1 MKEGYYTS
9 GEFAK
14 KANVTIRTIR
24 FYDKLGI
31 LKPSRV
37 GENGYRLY
45 TDEDFGRLQ
54 RILSLRYLG
63 FSLDEIMAMPMGD
76 DAEDVVRSLAM
87 QKDLIRKRIRH
98 LESMNQALED
108 TERMVGESRQVDW
121 SRILHLIHLTN
132 MEHAVVEQYKSAVN
146 IEVRIGLHRR
156 FSRNPAGWFA
166 WLASQINFGAAK
178 DILEVGCGN
187 GELWQHVEPEII
199 ASRNICVTDVSEGMV
214 EDAAARLGAGL
225 RRQKKD
231 ADDGSRCGCAA
242 DEDGSKGADKGGRT
256 DRENSVRTYGE
267 GSGCSGADTGLRFR
281 VEDCQRLS
289 CEDASFDA
297 VIANHVL
304 FYVKDI
310 PQALRE
316 IRRVLRPGGVFYCS
330 TYGREHMKE
339 ITSLVQEFD
348 PRITLSDVALYELF
362 GLENGRAMLGQVFGR
377 VEQILY
383 DDYLLVDEAEPLLDY
398 ILSCHGNQGE
408 YLNQRKDEFRR
419 FLQKKIEEK
428 GGIRITKMAG
438 MFVCGA

>member
-1 MKEGYYTS
+1 MQNGYYTS

-24 FYDKLGI
+24 FYDKQGI

-45 TDEDFGRLQ
+45 SDEDFGRLQ

-76 DAEDVVRSLAM
+76 DAEDVTRSLAM

-108 TERMVGESRQVDW
+108 TERMVDESKRVDW
-121 SRILHLIHLTN
+121 SRILHLIHLTS
-132 MEHAVVEQYKSAVN
+132 MEHAVVEQYKNAVN
-146 IEVRIGLHRR
+146 IDVRIALHRR
-156 FSRNPAGWFA
+156 FSHNPAGWFS
-166 WLASQINFGAAK
+166 WLASQIDFDAAA

-187 GELWQHVEPEII
+187 GELWQHVEPGLI
-199 ASRNICVTDVSEGMV
+199 ASRRIDVTDVSEGMV
-214 EDAAARLGAGL
+214 EDAAARLGAAL
-225 RRQKKD
+225 RKKKQG
-231 ADDGSRCGCAA
+231 ADGSGAA
-242 DEDGSKGADKGGRT
+242 DAAGGSGTDISGDGRT
-256 DRENSVRTYGE
+256 DID
-267 GSGCSGADTGLRFR
+267 SGGPGCGLHFR

-289 CEDASFDA
+289 CGDHSFDA

-310 PQALRE
+310 PQALGE
-316 IRRVLRPGGVFYCS
+316 IRRVLRPDGVFYCS

-362 GLENGRAMLGQVFGR
+362 GLENGRVMLERVFGR
-377 VEQILY
+377 VEQVLY

-408 YLNQRKDEFRR
+408 YLNQRKDEFRL
-419 FLQKKIEEK
+419 FLERKIREK

-438 MFVCGA
+438 MFVCRDIQVEEERRL

>member
-1 MKEGYYTS
+1 MQNGYYTS
-9 GEFAK
+9 GQFAK

-24 FYDKLGI
+24 FYDKQGI

-37 GENGYRLY
+37 GANGYRLY

-76 DAEDVVRSLAM
+76 DAEDVARSLAM
-87 QKDLIRKRIRH
+87 QKDLIRKRMRH
-98 LESMNQALED
+98 LESMNRALED
-108 TERMVGESRQVDW
+108 TERMVVESRQVDW

-132 MEHAVVEQYKSAVN
+132 MEHAVVEQYQSAVN
-146 IEVRIGLHRR
+146 IDVRIALHRR
-156 FSRNPAGWFA
+156 FSHNPVSWFS
-166 WLASQINFGAAK
+166 WLASQIDFGSSQ

-199 ASRNICVTDVSEGMV
+199 ASRRIDVTDVSEGMV
-214 EDAAARLGAGL
+214 EDAAARLGAATAGTG
-225 RRQKKD
+225 RR
-231 ADDGSRCGCAA
+231 
-242 DEDGSKGADKGGRT
+242 ET
-256 DRENSVRTYGE
+256 
-267 GSGCSGADTGLRFR
+267 GSGVAGCGLHFR

-289 CEDASFDA
+289 CGDHSYDA

-304 FYVKDI
+304 FYIKDI
-310 PQALRE
+310 PQALCE
-316 IRRVLRPGGVFYCS
+316 IRRVLRPDGVFYCS

-348 PRITLSDVALYELF
+348 SRITLSDVALYELF
-362 GLENGRAMLGQVFGR
+362 GLENGRAMLEQVFGR
-377 VEQILY
+377 VEQVLY
-383 DDYLLVDEAEPLLDY
+383 DDYLLVDEADPLFDY
-398 ILSCHGNQGE
+398 ILSCHGNQRE

-428 GGIRITKMAG
+428 GGIRITKQAG
-438 MFVCGA
+438 IFVCRKR

>member
-1 MKEGYYTS
+1 MQSGYYTS

-24 FYDKLGI
+24 FYDKQGI
-31 LKPSRV
+31 LKPSKV

-76 DAEDVVRSLAM
+76 DAENVARSLAM
-87 QKDLIRKRIRH
+87 QKSLIQKRMRH

-108 TERMVGESRQVDW
+108 AERMVDESKQVDW

-132 MEHAVVEQYKSAVN
+132 MEHAVVEQYKTAVN
-146 IEVRIGLHRR
+146 IDVRIALHRR
-156 FSRNPAGWFA
+156 FSHNPAGWFS
-166 WLASQINFGAAK
+166 WLASQIDFDAAA

-187 GELWQHVEPEII
+187 GELWQHVEPGII
-199 ASRNICVTDVSEGMV
+199 ATRRIDVTDVSEGMV
-214 EDAAARLGAGL
+214 EDAAARLGEALREKKREALREKKREAGG
-225 RRQKKD
+225 R
-231 ADDGSRCGCAA
+231 
-242 DEDGSKGADKGGRT
+242 ADK
-256 DRENSVRTYGE
+256 E
-267 GSGCSGADTGLRFR
+267 GSGDCGAGTGLCFR

-289 CEDASFDA
+289 YKDHSFDA

-316 IRRVLRPGGVFYCS
+316 IRRVLRPDGVFYCS

-362 GLENGRAMLGQVFGR
+362 GLENGRAMLERVFSR
-377 VEQILY
+377 VEQVLY

-438 MFVCGA
+438 IFVCRA

>member
-1 MKEGYYTS
+1 MQEGYYTS

-14 KANVTIRTIR
+14 KANVTVRTVR
-24 FYDKLGI
+24 FYDKQGI
-31 LKPSRV
+31 LKPSKT

-63 FSLDEIMAMPMGD
+63 FSLDEIAAMPMGD
-76 DAEDVVRSLAM
+76 DAEDVARSLAM
-87 QKDLIRKRIRH
+87 QRKLIQKRIRH
-98 LESMNQALED
+98 LESMDQALTD
-108 TERMVGESRQVDW
+108 TERMVGDTRQVDW
-121 SRILHLIHLTN
+121 SRILHLIHITN

-146 IEVRIGLHRR
+146 IDVRIDLHRR
-156 FSRNPAGWFA
+156 FSRNPVGWFA
-166 WLASQINFGAAK
+166 WLASQIDFAAAR

-187 GELWQHVEPEII
+187 GELWQNVSPGII
-199 ASRNICVTDVSEGMV
+199 ASRRIHVTDVSEGMV
-214 EDAAARLGAGL
+214 EDAAARLHSIVPASGFAHDPAAGAPVSDAAAEPKSGKEASPAPSPAGARTPASGGMPGL
-225 RRQKKD
+225 Q
-231 ADDGSRCGCAA
+231 
-242 DEDGSKGADKGGRT
+242 
-256 DRENSVRTYGE
+256 
-267 GSGCSGADTGLRFR
+267 FR

-289 CEDASFDA
+289 YGDASFDA

-316 IRRVLRPGGVFYCS
+316 IRRVLRSGGVFYCS
-330 TYGREHMKE
+330 TYGRTHMKE
-339 ITSLVQEFD
+339 ITDLVREFD
-348 PRITLSDVALYELF
+348 PRINLSEVALYELF
-362 GLENGRAMLGQVFGR
+362 GLENGQAMLGQVFGR

-419 FLQKKIEEK
+419 FLEGKIREK

-438 MFVCGA
+438 IFVCRE

>member
-1 MKEGYYTS
+1 MQNGYYTS

-24 FYDKLGI
+24 FYDKQGI
-31 LKPSRV
+31 LRPSKV

-76 DAEDVVRSLAM
+76 DAENVARSLAM
-87 QKDLIRKRIRH
+87 QKSLIQKRMRH

-108 TERMVGESRQVDW
+108 AERMVDESKQVDW

-132 MEHAVVEQYKSAVN
+132 MEHAVVEQYKTAVN
-146 IEVRIGLHRR
+146 IDVRIALHRR
-156 FSRNPAGWFA
+156 FSHNPAGWFS
-166 WLASQINFGAAK
+166 WLASQIDFDAAE

-187 GELWQHVEPEII
+187 GELWQHVEPGII
-199 ASRNICVTDVSEGMV
+199 ATRRIDVTDVSEGMV
-214 EDAAARLGAGL
+214 EDAAARIGEALRVKKREAGG
-225 RRQKKD
+225 R
-231 ADDGSRCGCAA
+231 AA
-242 DEDGSKGADKGGRT
+242 DEDVDGGTDISGDGRADIDSGGP
-256 DRENSVRTYGE
+256 
-267 GSGCSGADTGLRFR
+267 GCGLHFR
-281 VEDCQRLS
+281 MEDCQRLS
-289 CEDASFDA
+289 YKDHSFDA

-310 PQALRE
+310 PQALGE
-316 IRRVLRPGGVFYCS
+316 IRRVLRPDGVFYCS

-362 GLENGRAMLGQVFGR
+362 GLENGRVMLERVFGR
-377 VEQILY
+377 VEQVLY
-383 DDYLLVDEAEPLLDY
+383 DDFLLVDEAEPLLDY

-438 MFVCGA
+438 IFVCRA